1 MLSRLTIIQKLTL
14 STLAFFA
21 CILSLAYVY
30 TDSIGANVTFAEQE
44 MRGNEYHRAL
54 VPLLYD
60 INQLQILHT
69 TGQDH
74 SATMAKLSDDFS
86 NLESTQEK
94 LGEALQFTE
103 EGLAARGRSHL
114 KIDVIMEKWRNLKQ
128 MSALPYD
135 DKSNETYRAM
145 LADIRGMIAH
155 AGDLSNL
162 SLDPDLDSYYLMDTT
177 LVVLPQTIDRMS
189 QVNMM
194 LEGKTVLTPEEMT
207 ELGIQA
213 RLFAEADLGRA
224 AGDFDTAL
232 KEDANYNG
240 VSETLAANLEKPI
253 KHYVAGSE
261 AMIAALTAL
270 SQTGLPEDII
280 KTSQLIKSAQAGA
293 HDLWH
298 VGVKE
303 LDTLLSIRI
312 GNYNA
317 QMTSVLI
324 KCGVGLLLSVLFF
337 IIVIRDIVRPLN
349 HIRSSMGELTS
360 GNLKHSIPHTA
371 RKDELGGMAKA
382 LEVFQRSLLET
393 EALKAAQEEERIRN
407 EQAKR
412 ETMTQLANKFESR
425 VQSIIQKVASAS
437 TELYSTANE
446 MTKIMSKTSNKA
458 QSVSNESQRASS
470 SVNTVA
476 AAIEEMSASA
486 TEIAKQITNSVA
498 AVKHTVAEVERAET
512 TSGLLAEANTKIGAI
527 IQLIQN
533 IASQINLL
541 ALNAT
546 IESARAGDA
555 GKGFAVVANEVK
567 NLANQTSTATEEISQ
582 QIEQIQQVSQQVIN
596 VFAHIKSSIA
606 QVDDYSSGV
615 AAAAEEQTAAT
626 GEISSSMALASN
638 GTTQISRD
646 IVDVMDSSNE
656 ASVAA
661 SEVLEAARMLS
672 EEAERLNAEVSKF
685 LSGLKT

>member
-21 CILSLAYVY
+21 CILSLVYVY
-30 TDSIGANVTFAEQE
+30 SESIGANVSFAEQE

-60 INQLQILHT
+60 INQLHILH
-69 TGQDH
+69 
-74 SATMAKLSDDFS
+74 ATEQNRDATLAKLADDFS
-86 NLESTQEK
+86 ALEATQEK

-103 EGLAARGRSHL
+103 EGLAVRGRSHL

-128 MSALPYD
+128 LSAQPYT
-135 DKSNETYRAM
+135 DKSNEAYRAM

-194 LEGKTVLTPEEMT
+194 LEGKTTLTPEEMT

-213 RLFAEADLGRA
+213 RLFAEADLARA
-224 AGDFDTAL
+224 MGDFDTAF
-232 KEDANYNG
+232 KEDPNYNG
-240 VSETLAANLEKPI
+240 TSDTLKANMEKPV
-253 KHYVAGSE
+253 KSYAESSE
-261 AMIAALTAL
+261 AMIAALSAL
-270 SQTGLPEDII
+270 SQSGLPEEIAKTSHLI
-280 KTSQLIKSAQAGA
+280 KTAQSHA

-312 GNYNA
+312 DNYNG

-324 KCGVGLLLSVLFF
+324 KCSLGLLLSVLFF
-337 IIVIRDIVRPLN
+337 VVVIRDIVRPLG
-349 HIRSSMGELTS
+349 HIRSSMSELTS
-360 GNLKHSIPHTA
+360 GNLKHQIPHTA
-371 RKDELGGMAKA
+371 RKDEIGGMAKA
-382 LEVFQRSLLET
+382 LEVFQRGLLET
-393 EALKAAQEEERIRN
+393 EQLKAAQEEERIRN
-407 EQAKR
+407 EQTKR
-412 ETMTQLANKFESR
+412 ETMRHLAKTFESS

-446 MTKIMSKTSNKA
+446 MTKIISNTTNKA
-458 QSVSNESQRASS
+458 KSVSNESQRASS

-486 TEIAKQITNSVA
+486 TEISKQITHSVA
-498 AVKHTVAEVERAET
+498 AVKQTVSEVERAET

-546 IESARAGDA
+546 IESARAGEA

-567 NLANQTSTATEEISQ
+567 NLANQTSTATEEIAQ
-582 QIEQIQQVSQQVIN
+582 QIEQIQTVSQQVIN
-596 VFAHIKSSIA
+596 VFSHIKTSIA

-646 IVDVMDSSNE
+646 ITAVLDSSNE

-661 SEVLEAARMLS
+661 SEVLDASRMLS
-672 EEAERLNAEVSKF
+672 EEAERLNAEVGKF
-685 LSGLKT
+685 LAGLNG